1 VLKVHTHLYA
11 PPSPQFN
18 FMGMSHS
25 SSNGCPTFTLIPRK
39 SALSVLPKIGVD
51 KTYDSLSHILS
62 THRVSLSRGHSKT
75 IFCDPNDSVMYKCF
89 GVRPGRN
96 SRGVLD
102 CDKWMERIDAIH
114 WRRVM
119 KMVMRAELLL
129 ESFADQEVIDRL
141 RVAKHVVPF
150 KTMHAPKNHRAYTH
164 IPHAKYFGAIAF
176 GRNVFLRCHTD
187 DDFTLS
193 VAHVLL
199 GGKQSYSVDDPVVV
213 YFCFPTEGVAM
224 PMRPGDFLLF
234 NARVPHCIS
243 SQCSDN
249 DDIMCISMFLK
260 TSVVGGDDNG
270 VELNDIQQSL
280 SDLFRATQL

>member
-1 VLKVHTHLYA
+1 
-11 PPSPQFN
+11 
-18 FMGMSHS
+18 MGMLIR
-25 SSNGCPTFTLIPRK
+25 SNGSPTFTLIPRQ
-39 SALSVLPKIGVD
+39 SSLSVLPKCGIN
-51 KTYDSLSHILS
+51 KTFDSLSYILS

-75 IFCDPNDSVMYKCF
+75 IFGDPNHRVMYKCL

-96 SRGVLD
+96 SKGVLD
-102 CDKWMERIDAIH
+102 CDKWAERIDSIH

-129 ESFADQEVIDRL
+129 EMFADQEVIDHL
-141 RVAKHVVPF
+141 RAAKHVVPF
-150 KTMHAPKNHRAYTH
+150 QTMHAPHRHHSRAH

-176 GRNVFLRCHTD
+176 GCNVFLRCHTD

-199 GGKQSYSVDDPVVV
+199 GGKKSYNLEDSVVV
-213 YFCFPTEGVAM
+213 YFCFPTLGIAV

-234 NARVPHCIS
+234 NARIPHCIS
-243 SQCSDN
+243 SRCCAD

-260 TSVVGGDDNG
+260 TAVVGGNDNG
-270 VELNDIQQSL
+270 KELDETQKSL
-280 SDLFRATQL
+280 SDLFRELHL